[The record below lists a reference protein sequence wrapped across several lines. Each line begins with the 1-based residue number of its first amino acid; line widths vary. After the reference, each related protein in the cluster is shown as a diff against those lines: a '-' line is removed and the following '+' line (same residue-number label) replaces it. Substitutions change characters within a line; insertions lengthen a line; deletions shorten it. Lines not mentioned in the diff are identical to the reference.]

1 MNIHIRST
9 LSGAPGGRRR
19 RSEGVAMT
27 QRPRH
32 HHAAIALLAV
42 VSLMLAGLASA
53 AGASTA
59 TKDTPAP
66 DGLPAFYSVPQP
78 LKGKP
83 GALLKSEKV
92 KAPGMHGTVYRVMYL
107 SSTLTGDKP
116 VAVTGTMVVPDGT
129 APKGGFPVVSWAHG
143 TNGMADLCAPSLDPA
158 KNTDIANLLLDQG
171 WIITASDYRGEG
183 TPGLMPYIAGETE
196 GRDVIDIV
204 RAADH
209 LPAAHASKNYVVW
222 GHSQGGH
229 SAVFA
234 HHIATDYAPELHSK
248 GVVAGAPPSQFNL
261 IYTFLK
267 TSPFRYYLAMAAGGL
282 NAAYGDEAA
291 PLDQVL
297 TAKGLA
303 ALPDLDKMCS
313 GDLAK
318 KYGAVDVSSIV
329 AADPFTVP
337 AWKALFTENDP
348 QSFDAPSSVPLLMIQ
363 GGNDEQIPVVS
374 TKILA
379 EHLCGIGQGL
389 ERWVYPG
396 ASHGGVIAVSAKD
409 MVHWINDRFTGDA
422 EPGSFTPTGA
432 TGIDISGCPA

>member
-1 MNIHIRST
+1 MAQS
-9 LSGAPGGRRR
+9 
-19 RSEGVAMT
+19 
-27 QRPRH
+27 PRH
-32 HHAAIALLAV
+32 HHGAIAVLAV
-42 VSLMLAGLASA
+42 LGLMLAGLASA
-53 AGASTA
+53 AGASIGA
-59 TKDTPAP
+59 KDAPAP
-66 DGLPAFYSVPQP
+66 EGLPAFYSVPQP

-83 GALLKSEKV
+83 GTLLKSEKV
-92 KAPGMHGTVYRVMYL
+92 KAPKVHGTVYRVMYL

-116 VAVTGTMVVPDGT
+116 VAVTGTVVVPDGT
-129 APKGGFPVVSWAHG
+129 AAKGGFPVVTWAHG
-143 TNGMADLCAPSLDPA
+143 TNGMADACAPSLEAAANADV
-158 KNTDIANLLLDQG
+158 ANLLLDQG

-209 LPAAHASKNYVVW
+209 LPAAHASKDYVVW

-234 HHIATDYAPELHSK
+234 HHMADDYAPELHSK

-267 TSPFRYYLAMAAGGL
+267 TSPFRYYLLMAAGGL
-282 NAAYGDEAA
+282 NAAYGDKAA

-297 TAKGLA
+297 TEPGIA
-303 ALPDLDKMCS
+303 ALADLDKMCS
-313 GDLAK
+313 GGLAK
-318 KYGAVDVSSIV
+318 KYGTVDAATFIAV
-329 AADPFTVP
+329 DPFTVP
-337 AWKALFTENDP
+337 AWKAIFTENDP
-348 QSFDAPSSVPLLMIQ
+348 QSFSTPSSVPLLILQ

-379 EHLCGIGQGL
+379 DHLCSIGQGL

-396 ASHGGVIAVSAKD
+396 ASHAGVVAVSAKD

-422 EPGSFTPTGA
+422 EPGSFTPNGA
-432 TGIDISGCPA
+432 AGIDISGCPT